1 MKKMTTK
8 IAMCIALGL
17 VAGVPMVSIAADG
30 PNLATLVPIDENK
43 YDLNN
48 KKPIPEGR
56 SDVLERISKGVYFRE
71 IFEVKEKQA
80 VPQTA
85 YIVREN
91 KVVTRNVPQTDET
104 EVYVRVNKAQVGP
117 AWAYQNR

>member
-1 MKKMTTK
+1 MKKLT
-8 IAMCIALGL
+8 INFAMSLALGL
-17 VAGVPMVSIAADG
+17 AAAVPLASNAADG
-30 PNLATLVPIDENK
+30 PNLASLVQIDENK